1 MMGVGT
7 SSTGATATGYEY
19 DDAMGH
25 MRAAA
30 MAEKEASRI
39 LLLERERLSP
49 SRVD

>member
-1 MMGVGT
+1 MMMGGEASSVG
-7 SSTGATATGYEY
+7 AGYEY

-49 SRVD
+49 TRVD